1 MQQKSD
7 FMIREVLDDI
17 LDNRRNLTRDE
28 AYECMNDLISGEY
41 PDTLISAFLVAL
53 RMKGETID
61 EITGLTQSMKDHAT
75 QIEYNPNEYLA
86 ESCGTGGD
94 TLKTF
99 NVSTTASIIAS
110 ACGAKISKHG
120 NRSVSSKFGGADA
133 LEALGVNIELSPE
146 QVINS
151 LEKCNFAFIFAPK
164 YHMATKNVMMIRK
177 ELKTRTIFNLIGPIT
192 CPSNVTARMTG
203 VYDPNLVEIVAEVSK
218 NLGVKKGMIVHG
230 FDENGNPAMD
240 EVSNVGKTKVA
251 FIEDDQITVKYITP
265 EDFGLDYAR
274 REDITAPDSPE
285 EHLKI
290 ITNILNNVTE
300 SKEDKARM
308 ELCLINSAS
317 ILYVTD
323 KVKTLEEG
331 VLVSRKAIE
340 DGTAKKQLEKI
351 IKYSMNN

>member
-1 MQQKSD
+1 
-7 FMIREVLDDI
+7 MIREALEEI
-17 LDNRRNLTRDE
+17 LEENEDLSRHE

-41 PDTLISAFLVAL
+41 PDTLVSAFLIAL

-61 EITGLTQSMKDHAT
+61 EITGLTESMKDHAI
-75 QIEYNPNEYLA
+75 QIEYEPDEYLA

-133 LEALGVNIELSPE
+133 LEALGVNIELNPE

-151 LEKCNFAFIFAPK
+151 IEKCNFAFIFAPK
-164 YHMATKNVMMIRK
+164 YHEATKNVMMIRK

-192 CPSNVTARMTG
+192 CPSKVTARMTG
-203 VYDPNLVEIVAEVSK
+203 VYDPELVETVAEVSK
-218 NLGVKKGMIVHG
+218 NLGVKRGMIVHG
-230 FDENGNPAMD
+230 FDSLGNPAMD
-240 EVSNVGKTKVA
+240 EISNIGKTKVA
-251 FIEDDQITVKYITP
+251 FIEGDTITTRYITP
-265 EDFGLDYAR
+265 KDFGLSYANP
-274 REDITAPDSPE
+274 EDIYAPDSAE

-290 ITNILNNVTE
+290 ILNILNNVTDT
-300 SKEDKARM
+300 KQDVARM
-308 ELCLINSAS
+308 ELSLMNAAS

-323 KVKTLEEG
+323 KISSLEEG
-331 VLVSRKAIE
+331 VEIARRAIE
-340 DGTAKKQLEKI
+340 DGSAKRQLDKI
-351 IKYSMNN
+351 IRYSNS

>member
-1 MQQKSD
+1 
-7 FMIREVLDDI
+7 MIREALEEILEQNDD
-17 LDNRRNLTRDE
+17 LSRQE

-41 PDTLISAFLVAL
+41 PDTLISAFLIAL

-61 EITGLTQSMKDHAT
+61 EITGLTESMKDHAI
-75 QIEYNPNEYLA
+75 QIEYDPGEYLA

-133 LEALGVNIELSPE
+133 LEALGVNIELNPQ

-151 LEKCNFAFIFAPK
+151 IEKCNFAFIFAPK
-164 YHMATKNVMMIRK
+164 YHEATKNVMMIRK

-203 VYDPNLVEIVAEVSK
+203 VYDPELVETVAEVSK
-218 NLGVKKGMIVHG
+218 NLGVKRGMIVHG
-230 FDENGNPAMD
+230 FDADGNPAMD
-240 EVSNVGKTKVA
+240 EISNIGKTKVA
-251 FIEDDQITVKYITP
+251 FIEDDTITTRYITP
-265 EDFGLDYAR
+265 EDFGLNYANP
-274 REDITAPDSPE
+274 EDIYAPDSVE

-290 ITNILNNVTE
+290 ILNILNNVTDT
-300 SKEDKARM
+300 KQDVARM
-308 ELCLINSAS
+308 ELSLMNAAS

-323 KVKTLEEG
+323 KVSSLEEG
-331 VLVSRKAIE
+331 VKIARRAVE
-340 DGTAKKQLEKI
+340 DGSAKRQLDKI
-351 IKYSMNN
+351 IKYSNC

>member
-1 MQQKSD
+1 
-7 FMIREVLDDI
+7 MIRNVLDDI
-17 LDNRRNLTRDE
+17 IDDKRDLTREE
-28 AYECMNDLISGEY
+28 AYECMNDLISGDY
-41 PDTLISAFLVAL
+41 PDTVISAFLIAL

-61 EITGLTQSMKDHAT
+61 EITGLTESMKDHAI
-75 QIEYNPNEYLA
+75 QIEYDPGEYLV

-151 LEKCNFAFIFAPK
+151 IEKCNFAFIFAPK
-164 YHMATKNVMMIRK
+164 YHVATKNVMMIRK
-177 ELKTRTIFNLIGPIT
+177 ELKTRTIFNLIGPIS
-192 CPSNVTARMTG
+192 CPSQVTARMTG
-203 VYDPNLVEIVAEVSK
+203 VYDPELVETVARVAK

-240 EVSNVGKTKVA
+240 EISNIGKTKVA
-251 FIEDDQITVKYITP
+251 FIEDNEIYTKYITP
-265 EDFGLDYAR
+265 EDFGLNYSKH
-274 REDITAPDSPE
+274 EDILAPDSAE
-285 EHLKI
+285 DHLQI
-290 ITNILNNVTE
+290 IKNIINNVTDT
-300 SKEDKARM
+300 KEDIARM
-308 ELCLINSAS
+308 ELSLMNSAS

-323 KVKTLEEG
+323 KVSSLKEG
-331 VLVSRKAIE
+331 VELSRKAIE
-340 DGTAKKQLEKI
+340 NGTAKKQLEKI
-351 IKYSMNN
+351 VKYSNEEL